1 MAVQSATFFS
11 LQKRLLSMKILHIIS
26 QAPDFTGSG
35 KYIQAIL
42 KCSTQ
47 NGHDNF
53 LIAGVQGDFSLSSH
67 IIPYEKTMFVRFNGI
82 GLKSVDLKSV
92 DLDYPLPGMS
102 DVMPYKSTIFSTL
115 TPAQISDYENTF
127 AKVIKEVAD
136 KFKPDIIHSHHLW
149 IVSAVTR
156 ELLPDIPMVT
166 TCHGTCLRQFAICED
181 IGRRISPTIKKI
193 DRVMALSNYQK
204 QEIIRIHN
212 IDPEKIDVVG
222 GGYDENLFYLAQ
234 KSLPPPVEIL
244 YAGKL
249 SHSKG
254 VPWLLK
260 AMKKIANQNYLRVKD
275 SCSSS
280 NNKNLFSFLPTWHLH
295 LAGGGSGLEKDEC
308 LELAKELNSISQSHS
323 LDDSEN
329 SNKIKSDNQF
339 RNRVTVHGPL
349 SHEELAALMKKSHLF
364 ILPSFFEGL
373 PLVLME
379 ALACGCKVITTSLPG
394 TCEVL
399 GSCDSFLLENSES
412 AISKNSNNN
421 MVTLVELPELE
432 TVDKPY
438 SRDLEELEIRLCEH
452 IVKVINNL
460 ITNPEP
466 NHGEI
471 ERLTKNYTWNSVFK
485 RIESVYSMEH
495 EGI

>member
-1 MAVQSATFFS
+1 
-11 LQKRLLSMKILHIIS
+11 MKILHIIS

-42 KCSTQ
+42 KCSAQ

-53 LIAGVQGDFSLSSH
+53 LVAGVQSNGVSGDFSLSSK

-82 GLKSVDLKSV
+82 GLKAV

-115 TPAQISDYENTF
+115 TPSQITDYEEAF
-127 AKVIKEVAD
+127 ARVIKKAANE
-136 KFKPDIIHSHHLW
+136 FKPDIIHSHHLW
-149 IVSAVTR
+149 IVSALTR
-156 ELLPDIPMVT
+156 ELFPNIPMVT
-166 TCHGTCLRQFAICED
+166 TCHGTCLRQFALCED
-181 IGRRISPTIKKI
+181 IGRRISPAIKKI
-193 DRVMALSNYQK
+193 NKIMALSNYQK
-204 QEIIRIHN
+204 EQIMQIHN
-212 IDPEKIDVVG
+212 IPSEKIFVVG
-222 GGYDENLFYLAQ
+222 GGYDEKLFCFAG
-234 KSLPPPVEIL
+234 KPLPPPVEIL

-260 AMKKIANQNYLRVKD
+260 SMKKLSNQNYLQVKD

-280 NNKNLFSFLPTWHLH
+280 NNKNLPSFLPKWHLH

-308 LELAKELNSISQSHS
+308 LELANELESASKVGS
-323 LDDSEN
+323 N
-329 SNKIKSDNQF
+329 SNVKNK
-339 RNRVTVHGPL
+339 VTVHGAL
-349 SHEELAALMKKSHLF
+349 SHEELAALMKKAHLF

-379 ALACGCKVITTSLPG
+379 ALACGCRIITTSLPG

-399 GSCDSFLLENSES
+399 GSCDSALLESSDALFSE
-412 AISKNSNNN
+412 NNNNN

-438 SRDLEELEIRLCEH
+438 SRDLEELETRLCEH
-452 IVKVINNL
+452 ISNSIKDL
-460 ITNPEP
+460 LKNPEP
-466 NHGEI
+466 NQKQIEI
-471 ERLTKNYTWNSVFK
+471 LTQNYTWNGVFK

-495 EGI
+495 DGI